1 MAESVRGISMEPV
14 TAVWLV
20 GAVVMGLLSFIGWLI
35 RDRFKKLEDVDSRL
49 TKVETKLD
57 VLGDINATLN
67 KLRTDVEIIKIQV
80 ENKAPRVT
88 ERRASDL

>member
-1 MAESVRGISMEPV
+1 MEPASAIWV
-14 TAVWLV
+14 V
-20 GAVVMGLLSFIGWLI
+20 GIVVVGLLGFIGWLI
-35 RDRFKKLEDVDSRL
+35 KDRFKKLEEVDSRL

-80 ENKAPRVT
+80 ENNAKP
-88 ERRASDL
+88 

>member
-1 MAESVRGISMEPV
+1 MEPV

-67 KLRTDVEIIKIQV
+67 KLRTDVEIIKLQV
-80 ENKAPRVT
+80 ENKAQLIK
-88 ERRASDL
+88 ERRGSDI

>member
-1 MAESVRGISMEPV
+1 MEPV

-35 RDRFKKLEDVDSRL
+35 RDRFEKLEDVDSRL

-80 ENKAPRVT
+80 ENKAPLIT
-88 ERRASDL
+88 ERRSSDL

>member
-1 MAESVRGISMEPV
+1 MEPV

-80 ENKAPRVT
+80 ENKHTTIVT
-88 ERRASDL
+88 ADRRAGDIGGQQ

>member
-1 MAESVRGISMEPV
+1 MEPV

-80 ENKAPRVT
+80 ESKAQLIK
-88 ERRASDL
+88 ERRGSDL

>member
-1 MAESVRGISMEPV
+1 M
-14 TAVWLV
+14 TATAAIWLV
-20 GAVVMGLLSFIGWLI
+20 GIVLVGLLSFIGWLV
-35 RDRFKKLEDVDSRL
+35 RDRFKKLEEVDTRL

-80 ENKAPRVT
+80 EARNIITSPT
-88 ERRASDL
+88 GGQQ

>member
-1 MAESVRGISMEPV
+1 MEPASAIWV
-14 TAVWLV
+14 VGIVLV
-20 GAVVMGLLSFIGWLI
+20 GLLGFIGWLI
-35 RDRFKKLEDVDSRL
+35 KDRFKKLEDVDSRL

-80 ENKAPRVT
+80 ENNAKP
-88 ERRASDL
+88 

>member
-1 MAESVRGISMEPV
+1 MEPI

-35 RDRFKKLEDVDSRL
+35 KDRFKKLEDVDSRL

-80 ENKAPRVT
+80 ENKAPLIT
-88 ERRASDL
+88 DRRSSDL

>member
-1 MAESVRGISMEPV
+1 MDPASAVWVV
-14 TAVWLV
+14 TALV
-20 GAVVMGLLSFIGWLI
+20 LGVFAFSGWLI
-35 RDRFKKLEDVDSRL
+35 RDRFEKLEDVDSRL

-80 ENKAPRVT
+80 ENKAT
-88 ERRASDL
+88 Q

>member
-1 MAESVRGISMEPV
+1 MEPI

-35 RDRFKKLEDVDSRL
+35 KDRFKKLEDVDSRL

-80 ENKAPRVT
+80 ENKALLIT
-88 ERRASDL
+88 DRRSSDL

>member
-1 MAESVRGISMEPV
+1 MEPV

-80 ENKAPRVT
+80 ENKAPLIT

>member
-1 MAESVRGISMEPV
+1 MEPV

-80 ENKAPRVT
+80 ENKAPLIT
-88 ERRASDL
+88 DRRSSDL

>member
-1 MAESVRGISMEPV
+1 MEPI

-35 RDRFKKLEDVDSRL
+35 KDRFKKLEDVDSRL

-80 ENKAPRVT
+80 ENKAPLIK
-88 ERRASDL
+88 ERRSSDL

>member
-1 MAESVRGISMEPV
+1 MEPV

-67 KLRTDVEIIKIQV
+67 QLRTDVEIIKIQV
-80 ENKAPRVT
+80 ENKAPLIT

>member
-1 MAESVRGISMEPV
+1 MEP
-14 TAVWLV
+14 TSAIWLV
-20 GAVVMGLLSFIGWLI
+20 GIVLVGLLSFIGWLV
-35 RDRFKKLEDVDSRL
+35 RDRFKKLEDVDNRL

-80 ENKAPRVT
+80 EHRPLIVPTPNG
-88 ERRASDL
+88 SGQQ

>member
-1 MAESVRGISMEPV
+1 MTA
-14 TAVWLV
+14 TAAVWLV
-20 GAVVMGLLSFIGWLI
+20 GIVLVGLLSFIGWLV
-35 RDRFKKLEDVDSRL
+35 RDRFKKLEEVDTRL

-80 ENKAPRVT
+80 EARNIIT
-88 ERRASDL
+88 SQHGGQQ

>member
-1 MAESVRGISMEPV
+1 MEPV

-80 ENKAPRVT
+80 ENKAQLIK
-88 ERRASDL
+88 ERRGSDI

>member
-1 MAESVRGISMEPV
+1 MEPV

-80 ENKAPRVT
+80 ENKAPLIK
-88 ERRASDL
+88 ERRSSDL

>member
-1 MAESVRGISMEPV
+1 MEPV

-20 GAVVMGLLSFIGWLI
+20 GVIVMGLLSFIGWLI

-67 KLRTDVEIIKIQV
+67 QLRTDVEIIKIQV
-80 ENKAPRVT
+80 ESKGKNP
-88 ERRASDL
+88 

>member
-1 MAESVRGISMEPV
+1 MEPT
-14 TAVWLV
+14 TAVWFIGLV
-20 GAVVMGLLSFIGWLI
+20 IVGLLSFIGWLV

-80 ENKAPRVT
+80 ENKHTTIVT
-88 ERRASDL
+88 ADRRSNDGGMQ

>member
-1 MAESVRGISMEPV
+1 MEPAS
-14 TAVWLV
+14 AVWIVGVVLV
-20 GAVVMGLLSFIGWLI
+20 GLLGFIGWLI
-35 RDRFKKLEDVDSRL
+35 KDRFKKLEEVDSRL

-80 ENKAPRVT
+80 ENNSKP
-88 ERRASDL
+88 

>member
-1 MAESVRGISMEPV
+1 MDATSAI
-14 TAVWLV
+14 WLV
-20 GAVVMGLLSFIGWLI
+20 GIVIVGILGFVGWLI
-35 RDRFKKLEDVDSRL
+35 KDRFKKLEDVDNRL

-80 ENKAPRVT
+80 ENKHST
-88 ERRASDL
+88 TTTILTGDRRHGEGGQQ

>member
-1 MAESVRGISMEPV
+1 MEP
-14 TAVWLV
+14 TSAIWLV
-20 GAVVMGLLSFIGWLI
+20 GIILVGLLSFIGWLV
-35 RDRFKKLEDVDSRL
+35 RDRFKKLEDVDNRL

-80 ENKAPRVT
+80 ESKHSTTILTAD
-88 ERRASDL
+88 RRHNDLGGQQ